1 MKTQNIV
8 FSVLIVTS
16 FFFACKKKKDEELPK
31 IEIVSPNTGDNFN
44 DNNDVDFT
52 INVSDNVMIEN
63 LKVNL
68 VDADKRAVSSTLT
81 EFPKQKKYEWK
92 SYITIDASKINAS
105 GTYYLNFVAN
115 DGTNVES
122 VYLPVYI
129 TETLLH
135 KKAIYIITNEFAKG
149 AEIQKLDSVNNL
161 SVFTRLTG
169 DYLGAA
175 IDNKYKRVYTCGNY
189 EGPFQA
195 IDTRTASRLWKFDTP
210 LNNSKYFSAL
220 HSAKGFVYIGLY
232 EGYFQG
238 LNEKGELFFTSKNGG
253 DLNYYP
259 DKIFRAENNIVAYE
273 VHKSEN
279 KKRLKSYYLNGNA
292 HQEMYIDFEPI
303 AILNKEANTC
313 FVLANK
319 DDKATIYVYDIEAN
333 SYYIPTLISG
343 KIICATKAENKV
355 VYCDGTSILVYD
367 DVTNSVSILKNN
379 FVAEKLEY
387 DITTNEL
394 IALQKGVVYLIDFAN
409 GSTKK
414 SIAVNN
420 NASDI
425 LLQLSK

>member
-1 MKTQNIV
+1 MKTLIIV
-8 FSVLIVTS
+8 FSVLVSIS

-31 IEIVSPNTGDNFN
+31 IEIVSPSIGDKYN

-52 INVSDNVMIEN
+52 INVSDNLIIEN
-63 LKVNL
+63 IKVNL

-92 SYITIDASKINAS
+92 SYVTIDASKINAS

-115 DGTNVES
+115 DGTNIES

-189 EGPFQA
+189 EGPLQA
-195 IDTRTASRLWKFDTP
+195 IDTRNASRLWKLDTP
-210 LNNSKYFSAL
+210 LNNSKYFSAI
-220 HSAKGFVYIGLY
+220 SASSGMVYVGFY
-232 EGYFQG
+232 EGFFQG
-238 LNEKGELFFTSKNGG
+238 FNEKGERFFSTKNTE
-253 DLNYYP
+253 DVNYFP
-259 DKIFRAENNIVAYE
+259 EKFFRSTNNIVTFE
-273 VHKSEN
+273 RHKGEN
-279 KKRLKSYYLNGNA
+279 KKRLKSYYLSGNA

-303 AILNKEANTC
+303 AILAKEANTC

-319 DDKATIYVYDIEAN
+319 DEKANLYVYDIEAN
-333 SYYIPTLISG
+333 SYYNPTLISG
-343 KIICATKAENKV
+343 KIICAAKAENKV

-367 DVTNSVSILKNN
+367 DATNSLTLLKNN

-414 SIAVNN
+414 SIAVNS